1 MPINKRVLYILSS
14 IMPAALLL
22 AFFIPGV
29 SRQVAAGVTLVM
41 AFLVILLVKKRS
53 ILAVERGQA
62 TMIVGLYALMYVSLI
77 YIVGLRF
84 GFGYRSIY
92 GLSATNLL
100 NNVIPITVIIVT
112 SEIIRRVLIAQEE
125 KKAEILCYLGCV
137 LADLL
142 IFYGLSD
149 ITTFTRF
156 IDAFAQALLPALIA
170 NVAYHKLSKRHGAM
184 PNIVYRLITVLYLY
198 LPQQQAI
205 VPNTFLALFRIF
217 SPLLLLLFISALYD
231 KRFRRA
237 TEKRSKWT
245 PIVSAVLLVFMIS
258 VVMLISCQFRYGA
271 IIIATESMTGE
282 LDKGDAVVYEQYDDQ
297 IITEGQVIVFEKNGI
312 RVVHRVT
319 RIERINGQNRYYTKG
334 DMNGDEDSGFIT
346 EANIIGIAR
355 GKVPFVGY
363 PTIWLRKLIAK
374 GVG

>member
-1 MPINKRVLYILSS
+1 MPRNKRVLYILSS

-22 AFFIPGV
+22 AFFIPRV

-53 ILAVERGQA
+53 ILAIERRQA
-62 TMIVGLYALMYVSLI
+62 TLIVGLYALMYVALT
-77 YIVGLRF
+77 YIVGLRY
-84 GFGYRSIY
+84 GFGNRGVY
-92 GLSATNLL
+92 GFTATNLL

-125 KKAEILCYLGCV
+125 KKAAVLCYLGCV

-142 IFYGLSD
+142 IFYGFSD
-149 ITTFTRF
+149 ITSFGKF
-156 IDAFAQALLPALIA
+156 IDALAQVFLPAFISNL
-170 NVAYHKLSKRHGAM
+170 AYHKISKRHGAL
-184 PNIVYRLITVLYLY
+184 PNILYRLITVLYLY
-198 LPQQQAI
+198 LPRRQALI
-205 VPNTFLALFRIF
+205 PDAFLAMFRIF
-217 SPLLLLLFISALYD
+217 APLLLLLFVSALYD
-231 KRFRRA
+231 KHFKRA

-258 VVMLISCQFRYGA
+258 VVMLISCQFKYGA

-282 LDKGDAVVYEQYDDQ
+282 LDKGDAVIFEQYDDQ
-297 IITEGQVIVFEKNGI
+297 TIEVGQVIIFETNGSRI
-312 RVVHRVT
+312 VHRVV
-319 RIERINGQNRYYTKG
+319 RIERINGQNRYFTKG
-334 DMNGDEDSGFIT
+334 DMNNHEDSGFAL
-346 EANIIGIAR
+346 ESDIIGIAK